1 MIVERSILNNNH
13 SMLKHIDFIDILI
26 DANTRFFYIIVQT
39 D

>member
-13 SMLKHIDFIDILI
+13 SMLKHLDFIDILT
-26 DANTRFFYIIVQT
+26 DAYTRLFYIIVLT